1 MIDNC
6 SLQSYYV
13 KEHVPALK
21 AKEDVVSYAKYKWPL
36 LFSRFYEAFRYS
48 GEPAQPS
55 PAQPHQDLGPAG
67 GAGGHL
73 IIFYHFNS
81 HIVCS
86 PAAQQPRLTFTT
98 FFLPAVINL
107 LELLYFQVQICPRTT
122 SSSPS
127 TGPGSMWW
135 MTRSRFCWN
144 SPSPRS
150 PQSPVKSK
158 FWLKQ
163 NK

>member
-1 MIDNC
+1 MTDDC

-48 GEPAQPS
+48 GEPASHLHQDWRTFNHFLSFQLSYNVQPS
-55 PAQPHQDLGPAG
+55 QPSL
-67 GAGGHL
+67 
-73 IIFYHFNS
+73 S
-81 HIVCS
+81 
-86 PAAQQPRLTFTT
+86 FTT

-107 LELLYFQVQICPRTT
+107 YKNYLNLQVQICPRTT

-135 MTRSRFCWN
+135 MTRSRFCWS
-144 SPSPRS
+144 SPFLRS